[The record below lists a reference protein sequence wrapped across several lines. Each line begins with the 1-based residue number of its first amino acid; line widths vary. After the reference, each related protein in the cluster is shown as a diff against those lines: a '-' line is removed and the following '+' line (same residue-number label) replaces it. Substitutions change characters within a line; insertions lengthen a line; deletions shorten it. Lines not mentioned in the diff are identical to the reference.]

1 MIYIDGTPTS
11 DDTLPMV
18 LWDNQMSQGTLTASS
33 SAADGPYTNAITE
46 TTYDYWKPT
55 SLPAS
60 LQVVQSSN
68 FTTSALAIVGH
79 NLGSTASRI
88 KLQYAYMSTT
98 NHILWSEAFDNAVWV
113 KQSGATVTPNNTLAP
128 DGTLTADRIN
138 NVNGSTSVSVYQQV
152 LFTTGPYTFSVYLKA
167 GTTSSCVLGAYETGF
182 KTGTATILSGP
193 GSVSG
198 TSLFTITGLST
209 TEWTRVSYTVTG
221 TAATT
226 SLYVYPETTG
236 VGTGKSI
243 YAWGAQ
249 VEYGSAAES
258 YVKTTTSS
266 VTTTWQ
272 DATDWIAPT
281 DDTTL
286 LIKHSISYSTDSWR
300 IVVSGV
306 TIPYIGICILGTPL
320 VLPGGVRPGYTPI
333 WQAQKV
339 ELLQSKS
346 LGGQFLGNR
355 ILRQGAETSIGLVSF
370 SRSFAEADLQPFKA
384 WYNGGHAFIW
394 ASGPSIFTQDVGY
407 CWRKPNAEMRPTFT
421 ETGNWVDVTMEVE
434 AYVQ

>member
-33 SAADGPYTNAITE
+33 SAADGPYTNAVTE

-55 SLPAS
+55 SLPAN
-60 LQVVQSSN
+60 LTVIQTSSI
-68 FTTSALAIVGH
+68 TTSMVAIVGH
-79 NLGSTASRI
+79 NLGSTNSYI
-88 KLQYAYMSTT
+88 KVQYSSSDVT
-98 NHILWSEAFDNAVWV
+98 NLLLRSEEFENAVWV
-113 KQSGATVTPNNTLAP
+113 KQGSPTIIANNTLAP
-128 DGTLTADRIN
+128 DGTMLADRII
-138 NVNGSTSVSVYQQV
+138 NVNGSTSVGVYQAVFLPSGQI
-152 LFTTGPYTFSVYLKA
+152 TFSIFLKA
-167 GTTSSCVLGAYETGF
+167 YTTTSAVLGAYATSFLTGS
-182 KTGTATILSGP
+182 ATILSGP
-193 GSVSG
+193 GSISG
-198 TSLFTITGLST
+198 TNLFTVTGLST
-209 TEWTRVSYTVTG
+209 TEWTRISYTVTSPSA
-221 TAATT
+221 TA

-236 VGTGKSI
+236 AGSGRSI
-243 YAWGAQ
+243 FAWGAQ
-249 VEYGSAAES
+249 VETGSVANS
-258 YVKTTTSS
+258 YIKTTTSS
-266 VTTTWQ
+266 TTSGWR
-272 DATDWIAPT
+272 DASDWVAPT

-286 LIKHSISYSTDSWR
+286 LIKHRISTASAGWR

-394 ASGPSIFTQDVGY
+394 ASGPSIFTKDVGY